1 MTAGHAP
8 FQAGSPQLLQILR
21 SQLLPASQSE
31 ERSVKSTRMG
41 KVEAGSAVWPHF
53 LASGKL
59 QSLGVQSHLAL
70 QKSVERSDA
79 ARAHKLQCAGVTGD
93 TNGPPVGHPASL
105 LSSTFGCNHGRC
117 IAARGFIRDKTAGD
131 SQRGSWIGPRS
142 ASGHERQN
150 VSGLPGKL
158 LT

>member
-21 SQLLPASQSE
+21 SQLLPARQSE
-31 ERSVKSTRMG
+31 EHGVKSTRMG
-41 KVEAGSAVWPHF
+41 KVEAGSALWPHF
-53 LASGKL
+53 IASGKL

-79 ARAHKLQCAGVTGD
+79 AHAHKLQCAGFTGN
-93 TNGPPVGHPASL
+93 TNAPPVGHPASL
-105 LSSTFGCNHGRC
+105 LSLTFGCNHGLC
-117 IAARGFIRDKTAGD
+117 IAARRFKGDKTADD
-131 SQRGSWIGPRS
+131 SQRGSWIEPRP